1 MKSPINQAYLTVV
14 RKLMLSTYHEDWAYV
29 DQLSD
34 YMVSLLEE
42 EGLVDKTELE
52 KALENQTDFM
62 EITKIFKRFQ

>member
-1 MKSPINQAYLTVV
+1 
-14 RKLMLSTYHEDWAYV
+14 V

>member
-1 MKSPINQAYLTVV
+1 
-14 RKLMLSTYHEDWAYV
+14 MLSTYHEDWVYV

-34 YMVSLLEE
+34 FMASLLEE
-42 EGLVDKTELE
+42 GSSIDKAELE